1 LARESAEN
9 LADRRPIRTCS
20 EAMLPLRAHDLVR
33 ASRRLLRLG
42 VITWILLW
50 PIAALG
56 GVEKRVESSTT
67 TLELEV
73 DGAATVRHELAIHV
87 RGAPLSSFSL
97 RGIDSDAEPLPDATL
112 TRISDGQAASA
123 PEPVLVQAKDG
134 QLDVTVRR
142 ARGLRGT
149 RFLLRVGYRT
159 RLRDA
164 ALRHLA
170 AGTRSELGWLGPRFD
185 DGVDAVTLILRTR
198 AAQTPPEL
206 RSDDE
211 AGPQYGI
218 VSSTLRRSRESD
230 ELELVRAHVAR
241 DEAIRWTVQLDRGLF
256 GGAEPPAHD
265 RDPIASAPAIRT
277 SQARGPRLVDM
288 AGLAALGVAYA
299 LLVWLKARAV
309 AAQARAR
316 EATLRAWIAWSPAW
330 RAIIAGAALG
340 GAGAAV
346 AFEQPPWIGAVGLL
360 LAMLLSAHHPPRA
373 NPSLLGPGEWRP
385 QTLDVLAQRLAPPLP
400 GAWLDAGRARGFCVL
415 VAALGAI
422 VASAARAFSS
432 SPYAG
437 ACLLL
442 GGAALLPIF
451 CTGRAAELPLDM
463 LDQSRRFLS
472 DVARRLNAGGTLAVT
487 PIARVAAASGEI
499 DELRLSLAP
508 TRPVPGLLGLEL
520 GLELRERLGGF
531 SARPVVVVRAAE
543 GSECQRAL
551 PRGLTWM
558 RGRSADERASLVRPK
573 LPTAALSVAL
583 LHELAELL
591 LAPPQ
596 EAGAASAEPSVKKAT
611 KSAGKGLS
619 TTKAGTRSSPAHAT

>member
-1 LARESAEN
+1 
-9 LADRRPIRTCS
+9 
-20 EAMLPLRAHDLVR
+20 M
-33 ASRRLLRLG
+33 LRLG
-42 VITWILLW
+42 VIIWTLLC
-50 PIAALG
+50 PIAAFG
-56 GVEKRVESSTT
+56 WVEKRVESSTT
-67 TLELEV
+67 TLELEA
-73 DGAATVRHELAIHV
+73 DTLATVRHELAIQV

-112 TRISDGQAASA
+112 TRISGGQAEGA

-164 ALRHLA
+164 ALRQLPD
-170 AGTRSELGWLGPRFD
+170 GTRAELGWLGPRFD

-198 AAQTPPEL
+198 AAHTPPALSSE
-206 RSDDE
+206 DN
-211 AGPQYGI
+211 AGPKYGI
-218 VSSTLRRSRESD
+218 VSSTLRRSREND

-241 DEAIRWTVQLDRGLF
+241 DEAIRWTVQLDRSLL
-256 GGAEPPAHD
+256 GGAEPPAPVEG
-265 RDPIASAPAIRT
+265 PIASAPAFEAPLTRV
-277 SQARGPRLVDM
+277 ARLVDVV
-288 AGLAALGVAYA
+288 ALAALAVAYA
-299 LLVWLKARAV
+299 LLVRLKAAAV
-309 AAQARAR
+309 AAQTRARA
-316 EATLRAWIAWSPAW
+316 ATPRSWIAWAPAW
-330 RAIIAGAALG
+330 RAILAGAALG

-346 AFEQPPWIGAVGLL
+346 AFDQPPWLGAAGLL
-360 LAMLLSAHHPPRA
+360 LAMLLGAHQPPRA

-385 QTLDVLAQRLAPPLP
+385 QGLDVLAPQLTPALP

-415 VAALGAI
+415 MTALGAI
-422 VASAARAFSS
+422 VVFAARAFAS

-451 CTGRAAELPLDM
+451 CTGRAAELPIDM
-463 LDQSRRFLS
+463 LDHSRRFLG
-472 DVARRLNAGGTLAVT
+472 DVARRLGEGGALTVT
-487 PIARVAAASGEI
+487 PIGRVAAASGEF

-558 RGRSADERASLVRPK
+558 RGRNADERATLVRPK

-583 LHELAELL
+583 LRELAELL
-591 LAPPQ
+591 LSPPQ
-596 EAGAASAEPSVKKAT
+596 EAGVASAEPSVKKAT
-611 KSAGKGLS
+611 KSLGKGLS